1 MHSYRDRAAGDQS
14 VCTAIE
20 TEPLEI
26 RVCAQ
31 LTETELLEIR
41 VCVQSY
47 RDRAVGEWP
56 VLSL

>member
-1 MHSYRDRAAGDQS
+1 MHSYRDRAVGDQS

-41 VCVQSY
+41 VC
-47 RDRAVGEWP
+47 AE
-56 VLSL
+56 L

>member
-1 MHSYRDRAAGDQS
+1 MHSHRGKAAGDQS

-20 TEPLEI
+20 TELLEI

-41 VCVQSY
+41 VCAQ
-47 RDRAVGEWP
+47 
-56 VLSL
+56 L